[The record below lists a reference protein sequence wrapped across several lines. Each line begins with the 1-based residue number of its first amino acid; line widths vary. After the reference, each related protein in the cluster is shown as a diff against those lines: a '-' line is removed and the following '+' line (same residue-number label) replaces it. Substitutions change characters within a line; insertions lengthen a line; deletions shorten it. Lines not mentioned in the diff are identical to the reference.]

1 MGVRFGV
8 TVESVFCVLLWKFR
22 TGAGVGLVFSFV
34 CEVLLQYEEHEKCVQ
49 RFVISCGL
57 WIAGSAKSHGIW

>member
-8 TVESVFCVLLWKFR
+8 TVVSVVCVLVWKYGI
-22 TGAGVGLVFSFV
+22 GARVGLVLSFI

-49 RFVISCGL
+49 RFVITCGL
-57 WIAGSAKSHGIW
+57 